1 MGSMCKREKHGQL
14 EPLVWAP
21 RGHIR
26 VCTHGVEPIQI
37 EIRLDSANQMGRV
50 NNKTHVCYKKRET
63 ILPSIELIFTWRNTL
78 TNGQK

>member
-1 MGSMCKREKHGQL
+1 MAKF

-26 VCTHGVEPIQI
+26 VCTCGLEPIQV

-50 NNKTHVCYKKRET
+50 NNKTHVWYEKRET
-63 ILPSIELIFTWRNTL
+63 ILLSIELIFTWRNTL